1 MDKACSQCGEKGH
14 DLRNC
19 TSDSTFA
26 CTCDVKTPHANA
38 VGCKKLALRR
48 SKAELARQAT
58 LIKQCIICGVSHVTL
73 KCKFVCRCENVCTV
87 YGVYYFI

>member
-19 TSDSTFA
+19 TSDITFA

-38 VGCKKLALRR
+38 VGCKKLALYVGQRPNWLVR
-48 SKAELARQAT
+48 QPLSKDVFYVARAM
-58 LIKQCIICGVSHVTL
+58 
-73 KCKFVCRCENVCTV
+73 RP
-87 YGVYYFI
+87 